1 MRDLRMV
8 LRVDA
13 VASAALGVL
22 LIALAGVLDGLLGLP
37 VPLSILAGSGL
48 LIWAAFVARVLANSA
63 PALVRDVIAGN
74 VIWVLASLGYVVL
87 AWSGLSALGVLFVL
101 AQALVVL
108 ALAGL
113 QTAGLTRR
121 AETVAGS

>member
-1 MRDLRMV
+1 MRDLRMM

-48 LIWAAFVARVLANSA
+48 LIWAAFAARVSANSA